1 MLSED
6 ESSVKIFKLS
16 NFQIFKLEIMA
27 TNSKDFLASVT
38 GLAVEDLK
46 AKIAED
52 ELRLRKLSFAH
63 SVTPVENPMT
73 IRALRKDIARLK
85 TILRSKELGLA

>member
-1 MLSED
+1 MTNTSNSYFVLRKS
-6 ESSVKIFKLS
+6 KFK
-16 NFQIFKLEIMA
+16 MA
-27 TNSKDFLASVT
+27 NNSKDFLASVS

-85 TILRSKELGLA
+85 TVLRSKELGLA